1 MESHQAGPD
10 RSLMLENNKRPD
22 GTTHTPVSTPGVA
35 AIKAKQHK
43 LEKYT
48 KLLDIEQHSWCKR
61 SADVSL

>member
-22 GTTHTPVSTPGVA
+22 GTTHTWARGKPVSTPGVA

-48 KLLDIEQHSWCKR
+48 KLLDIDQHSH
-61 SADVSL
+61 